1 VRYKVVTEQPSSQ
14 ISDAGMPGD
23 AQPVLVLQGGGAL
36 GAYQVGAFEALCA
49 CDFAPQWVAGIS
61 IGAINAALIAGN
73 TLENRHRRLNEFW
86 EKVSSQATWPVAPFF
101 AAHGS
106 ETAVN
111 EWNAGLIILA
121 GAPGFFKPRFPPLPF
136 QPADD
141 LVNLSFYDTSPL
153 RETLEQMVDFDLI
166 NSKHGVRIS
175 VGAVNVATGEQVYFD
190 NKGDDPVTIGPEHIM
205 ASAALPPGFP
215 AVRIGRDYFW
225 DGGLI
230 SNTPLDHVL
239 KHKGCDNLLVFQL
252 DLFSAKGALPTSLG
266 EIAEREKDIRF
277 ASRSAINTMKNRNLY
292 NSGQLPP
299 RTRHRANETPP
310 ASPEGNVT
318 VIHLTYHSAL
328 PEVASRDYNFSPVV
342 IDEHRSAGR
351 RDVERLVRHRGDIT
365 PPRDGETM
373 VVYEL
378 TPDDNHPLKR
388 M

>member
-1 VRYKVVTEQPSSQ
+1 MAEQTSLAPETAIPTETR
-14 ISDAGMPGD
+14 
-23 AQPVLVLQGGGAL
+23 PVLVLQGGGAL

-49 CDFAPQWVAGIS
+49 CQFAPQWVAGIS

-86 EKVSSQATWPVAPFF
+86 DKASSQAAWPALPFF
-101 AAHGS
+101 PAHGS
-106 ETAVN
+106 DTAVS
-111 EWNAGLIILA
+111 EWNAGVIMLA
-121 GAPGFFKPRFPPLPF
+121 GVPGFFKPRFPPLPF
-136 QPADD
+136 QPAGD
-141 LVNLSFYDTSPL
+141 LTSLSFYDTSPL
-153 RETLEQMVDFDLI
+153 RETLEEMVDFDLI
-166 NSKHGVRIS
+166 NSKQGVRIS

-190 NKGDDPVTIGPEHIM
+190 NKGDRPVKIGPEHIM

-215 AVRIGRDYFW
+215 AVRIGNDYFW

-239 KHKGCDNLLVFQL
+239 KHKGSDNLLVFQL
-252 DLFSAKGALPTSLG
+252 DLFSAKGVLPTSLG

-277 ASRSAINTMKNRNLY
+277 ASRSEINTIKNSNLY
-292 NSGQLPP
+292 NSGKLPP
-299 RTRHRANETPP
+299 RTRHGAGGAMRAAP
-310 ASPEGNVT
+310 PEGSVT

-351 RDVERLVRHRGDIT
+351 RDIERLVRRHADIG

-378 TPDDNHPLKR
+378 TPDDNNPLKR
-388 M
+388 MQ

>member
-1 VRYKVVTEQPSSQ
+1 VTDQTSPPETVIPA
-14 ISDAGMPGD
+14 DTRR
-23 AQPVLVLQGGGAL
+23 VLVLQGGGAL
-36 GAYQVGAFEALCA
+36 GAYQVGAFEALC
-49 CDFAPQWVAGIS
+49 DYHFAPQWVAGIS

-86 EKVSSQATWPVAPFF
+86 EKVSSQAAWPPLPFF

-106 ETAVN
+106 DTAVN
-111 EWNAGLIILA
+111 DWNAGVIMLA
-121 GAPGFFKPRFPPLPF
+121 GVPGFFKPRFPPLPF

-141 LVNLSFYDTSPL
+141 LTALSFYDTSPL

-166 NSKHGVRIS
+166 NSKEGVRIS

-215 AVRIGRDYFW
+215 AVRIGNDYFW

-239 KHKGCDNLLVFQL
+239 KHKGCDSLLVFQL
-252 DLFSAKGALPTSLG
+252 DLFSARGVLPTSLG

-277 ASRSAINTMKNRNLY
+277 ASRSEINTMKNSNLY

-299 RTRHRANETPP
+299 RTRHSAGRTP
-310 ASPEGNVT
+310 AAAPEGNVT

-328 PEVASRDYNFSPVV
+328 PEVASRDYNFSPTV

-351 RDVERLVRHRGDIT
+351 RDVERLVRHRSEIR
-365 PPRDGETM
+365 PPQGGQTM

-378 TPDDNHPLKR
+378 DPDDNNPLKR

>member
-1 VRYKVVTEQPSSQ
+1 MTDQTSPPETAVPVDTRR
-14 ISDAGMPGD
+14 
-23 AQPVLVLQGGGAL
+23 VLVLQGGGAL

-49 CDFAPQWVAGIS
+49 RQFAPQWVAGIS

-73 TLENRHRRLNEFW
+73 TVENRHRRLNEFW
-86 EKVSSQATWPVAPFF
+86 EKVSSQTSWPAPPFL

-106 ETAVN
+106 QTAVN
-111 EWNAGLIILA
+111 EWNAGVIMLA
-121 GAPGFFKPRFPPLPF
+121 GVPGFFKPRFPPLPF

-141 LVNLSFYDTSPL
+141 LTNLSFYDTSPL

-166 NSKHGVRIS
+166 NSKDGVRIS

-190 NKGDDPVTIGPEHIM
+190 NKGDNPVTIDTSHIM

-215 AVRIGRDYFW
+215 AVRIGNDYFW

-239 KHKGCDNLLVFQL
+239 KHKGGDSLLVFQL
-252 DLFSAKGALPTSLG
+252 DLFSAKGVLPTSLG

-277 ASRSAINTMKNRNLY
+277 ASRSEINTMKSRNLY

-299 RTRHRANETPP
+299 RTRHGAAGEPW
-310 ASPEGNVT
+310 AVPEGNVT

-328 PEVASRDYNFSPVV
+328 PEVASRDYNFSPTA
-342 IDEHRSAGR
+342 IEEHRSAGK
-351 RDVERLVRHRGDIT
+351 RDVERLVRHRSEIR

-373 VVYEL
+373 VVYEV
-378 TPDDNHPLKR
+378 TQDDNNPLKR

>member
-1 VRYKVVTEQPSSQ
+1 M
-14 ISDAGMPGD
+14 SDAGMPGD

-73 TLENRHRRLNEFW
+73 TPDNRHRRLNEFW
-86 EKVSSQATWPVAPFF
+86 ERASSQAAWPAMPFLPF
-101 AAHGS
+101 DGS
-106 ETAVN
+106 QGLVD
-111 EWNAGLIILA
+111 EWNAGVIMLA
-121 GAPGFFKPRFPPLPF
+121 GVPGFFKPRFPPLPF
-136 QPADD
+136 QPAAD
-141 LVNLSFYDTSPL
+141 LTALSFYDTSPL

-166 NSKHGVRIS
+166 NSKRGVRIS

-190 NKGDDPVTIGPEHIM
+190 NKGDDPVRIGPEHIM

-215 AVRIGRDYFW
+215 AIRICNDYFW

-239 KHKGCDNLLVFQL
+239 KHKGRDNLVVFQL
-252 DLFSAKGALPTSLG
+252 DLFNARGVLPNSLG

-277 ASRSAINTMKNRNLY
+277 ASRSEINTIKNRNLY

-299 RTRHRANETPP
+299 RTRHGAASEIPAPP
-310 ASPEGNVT
+310 PEGNVT
-318 VIHLTYHSAL
+318 VIHLTYHSTL
-328 PEVASRDYNFSPVV
+328 PEVASRDYNFSPTV
-342 IDEHRSAGR
+342 IQEHRGAGK

>member
-1 VRYKVVTEQPSSQ
+1 MP
-14 ISDAGMPGD
+14 SDAI
-23 AQPVLVLQGGGAL
+23 PVLVLQGGGAL

-49 CDFAPQWVAGIS
+49 CHFAPQWVAGIS

-73 TLENRHRRLNEFW
+73 LPEHRHRRLDEFW
-86 EKVSSQATWPVAPFF
+86 EKVSSQAAWPPLPFF
-101 AAHGS
+101 PAHGS
-106 ETAVN
+106 DTAVN
-111 EWNAGLIILA
+111 DWNAGVIMLA
-121 GAPGFFKPRFPPLPF
+121 GVPGFFKPRFPPLPF

-141 LVNLSFYDTSPL
+141 LTSLSFYDTSPL
-153 RETLEQMVDFDLI
+153 RETLTELVDFDLI
-166 NSKHGVRIS
+166 NSRHGVRIS

-190 NKGDDPVTIGPEHIM
+190 NKGDMPTVIGPEHIM
-205 ASAALPPGFP
+205 ASAALPPGF
-215 AVRIGRDYFW
+215 AAIKIGSDYFW

-239 KHKGCDNLLVFQL
+239 KHKGRDNLVVFQL
-252 DLFSAKGALPTSLG
+252 DLFSAKGVLPTSLG

-277 ASRSAINTMKNRNLY
+277 ASRSEINTMKNRKLY

-299 RTRHRANETPP
+299 RTRHGAASETPP
-310 ASPEGNVT
+310 AVPEGNVT

-342 IDEHRSAGR
+342 IDEHRSAGQ
-351 RDVERLVRHRGDIT
+351 RDVERLVRHRNDIKPPEGD
-365 PPRDGETM
+365 DNM

-378 TPDDNHPLKR
+378 TPDDNNPLKR

>member
-1 VRYKVVTEQPSSQ
+1 VTDQTFQAAEKAIPA
-14 ISDAGMPGD
+14 DTRR
-23 AQPVLVLQGGGAL
+23 VLVLQGGGAL

-49 CDFAPQWVAGIS
+49 LKFAPQWVAGIS
-61 IGAINAALIAGN
+61 VGAINAALIAGN
-73 TLENRHRRLNEFW
+73 TLENRHRRLNEVW
-86 EKVSSQATWPVAPFF
+86 EKASSQATWPALPFF
-101 AAHGS
+101 PAHGS

-111 EWNAGLIILA
+111 EWNAGVIMLA
-121 GAPGFFKPRFPPLPF
+121 GVPGFFKPRFPPLPF

-141 LVNLSFYDTSPL
+141 LTSLSFYDTSPL

-166 NSKHGVRIS
+166 NSKQGVRIS
-175 VGAVNVATGEQVYFD
+175 VGAVNVATGEQIYFD
-190 NKGDDPVTIGPEHIM
+190 NKGDMPVKIGPEHIM

-215 AVRIGRDYFW
+215 AVRIGNDYFW

-252 DLFSAKGALPTSLG
+252 DLFSAKGVLPTSLG

-277 ASRSAINTMKNRNLY
+277 ASRSEINTLKNRKLY
-292 NSGQLPP
+292 NSGLLPP
-299 RTRHRANETPP
+299 RSRHGAGSATPAAP
-310 ASPEGNVT
+310 PEGSVT

-342 IDEHRSAGR
+342 IDEHRSAGK
-351 RDVERLVRHRGDIT
+351 RDIERLVRCRDDIR
-365 PPRDGETM
+365 PPRDGANM

-378 TPDDNHPLKR
+378 TPDDNKPLKR
-388 M
+388 MS